1 MGGVT
6 KNTCCA
12 RAVTEPEDR
21 GSGTMSRHQAG
32 LGGDAIEGELAST
45 RHTAPLSF
53 LCFRGCRGKQAL
65 GEHAPRDSRVWPRAW

>member
-1 MGGVT
+1 MDGVT
-6 KNTCCA
+6 KNTCGA

-21 GSGTMSRHQAG
+21 GPESKSQHQAG
-32 LGGDAIEGELAST
+32 LGGDAIEGGLASA

-65 GEHAPRDSRVWPRAW
+65 GEHVPRDSRVWPRAW